1 MPRLAEPKAL
11 VDGEEEETR
20 HSIYKELR
28 GITGNWASRSPDS
41 RPGLLTPYA
50 YGKLLSTTGNS
61 ALDDILSLRAAAG
74 WQYKNKW

>member
-20 HSIYKELR
+20 HSIYKEWGKSKEARSAR
-28 GITGNWASRSPDS
+28 GQVSRFP

-50 YGKLLSTTGNS
+50 YGKLLKTTGGS
-61 ALDDILSLRAAAG
+61 SLDDMLSLRAAAG
-74 WQYKNKW
+74 VAI